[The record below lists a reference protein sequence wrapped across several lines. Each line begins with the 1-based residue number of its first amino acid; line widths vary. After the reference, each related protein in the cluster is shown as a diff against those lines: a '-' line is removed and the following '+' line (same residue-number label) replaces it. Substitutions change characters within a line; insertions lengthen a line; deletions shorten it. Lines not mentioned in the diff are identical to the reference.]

1 MTAILNKTGLAHYDT
16 KIKEYIGTHGGGSG
30 TRDMFKIA
38 EDSNSNSVP
47 MRINLSALHLF
58 KEENLNSVGEKI
70 EIPRDPEGGDYLFD
84 VPLNTFMSDANAR
97 KINTLI
103 LESAHDGAFFN
114 GRKDSFTSYSGLLS
128 DKQKSIL
135 VTKDYTTCKRLFS
148 SIVGY
153 NVYQS
158 SEYELNLNNEV
169 IERLGRTYADMSDS
183 SLCGYLSTGT
193 TKIPGSLAYTDAF
206 TGVKNAYLRSVFIDE
221 GYPYM
226 RFRFSQ
232 CGNGNLEL
240 YFGHHRDSGKTTP
253 LLTIYL
259 NPADFEEPTQ

>member
-16 KIKEYIGTHGGGSG
+16 KIKEYIGTHGGGSA
-30 TRDMFKIA
+30 TKDMFKIA

-47 MRINLSALHLF
+47 MRIEISALQLF
-58 KEENLNSVGEKI
+58 GENKLNSSGDMI
-70 EIPRDPEGGDYLFD
+70 EVIRDPNGGDYVICISMGD
-84 VPLNTFMSDANAR
+84 FMSYANSL
-97 KINTLI
+97 KIKSLI
-103 LESAHDGAFFN
+103 IESAHNGAFFN
-114 GRKDSFTSYSGLLS
+114 GRKDSFTSYRGLLS

-169 IERLGRTYADMSDS
+169 IERLGRTYAEMSDS

-193 TKIPGSLAYTDAF
+193 TKGFGSDYAYTDAF
-206 TGVKNAYLRSVFIDE
+206 TGVQNVYLRSVFINFVGVVE
-221 GYPYM
+221 
-226 RFRFSQ
+226 FRFSQ
-232 CGNGNLEL
+232 CGNGNLCLPLGQHYEN
-240 YFGHHRDSGKTTP
+240 GKTSP

-259 NPADFEEPTQ
+259 NPADFDEPQ